1 MTTTTS
7 HPDLATAS
15 YPTPFGSLALSAT
28 AAGLRAVLWL
38 RDDERRADAAGA
50 EPGAAS
56 VLAEAARQLDE
67 YFAGARTSFDLQL
80 ELQGTPFQLAAWNAL
95 AEIPFGETR
104 SYAEQAER
112 IGRPAAYRA
121 VGAANGRNP
130 LSIVLPCHRVLG
142 SDGSLT
148 GFAGGL
154 DAKRR
159 LLDHERAVV
168 AAAGLHEVRSA
179 GPVALGGEIAVP

>member
-7 HPDLATAS
+7 HPQLATAS
-15 YPTPFGSLALSAT
+15 YASPLGTLALAAT
-28 AAGLRAVLWL
+28 TEGLRAVLWP
-38 RDDERRADAAGA
+38 RDDQRRAVGAGVEAGA
-50 EPGAAS
+50 DRM
-56 VLAEAARQLDE
+56 LAEAARQLDE

-80 ELQGTPFQLAAWNAL
+80 DLRGTAFQLAAWNAL

-168 AAAGLHEVRSA
+168 AAAHLQEVRSA
-179 GPVALGGEIAVP
+179 SPVALGGEIAVP